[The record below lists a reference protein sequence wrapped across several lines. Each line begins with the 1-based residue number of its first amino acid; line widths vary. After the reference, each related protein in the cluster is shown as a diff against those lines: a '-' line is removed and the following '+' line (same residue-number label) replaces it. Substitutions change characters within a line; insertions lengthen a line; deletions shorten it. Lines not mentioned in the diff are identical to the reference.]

1 MAINITQELRL
12 QDDHRIR
19 FGDST
24 YDGADGDL
32 VIYNT
37 NNQPTFD
44 VNGALGNTRFIG
56 GGYEFR
62 GRGETYTG
70 TGSLGNKLFEAKAG
84 GTRLYYDGTEEIR
97 TANTGLI
104 LGNTASVHQVHG
116 SFKINKALRRTI
128 TTVTGSSNV
137 FTFNCSDDNDNFEA
151 TLNNA
156 TNTIKLLFDVNDAR
170 GSSGTIVLTNPSS
183 VGSFAINQITA
194 ENDNGASLSVL
205 TPGGSNVDFDLTANR
220 SAILTYFAQKT
231 NSTADGKVF
240 INYVGGY
247 ST

>member
-1 MAINITQELRL
+1 MAINILQELRL
-12 QDDHRIR
+12 QDDTRIR

-37 NNQPTFD
+37 GNNPTFD
-44 VNGALGNTRFIG
+44 FNGALGNTRFIG

-62 GRGETYTG
+62 GRGESYTSSG
-70 TGSLGNKLFEAKAG
+70 TLGNKLLQVAIG
-84 GTRLYYDGTEEIR
+84 GTRLYYDGTEELR
-97 TANTGLI
+97 TSQTGLI
-104 LGNTASVHQVHG
+104 LENASAVHQVHG
-116 SFKINKALRRTI
+116 SFKVNKALRRTI

-151 TLNNA
+151 TLDNA

-170 GSSGTIVLTNPSS
+170 GASGTIVLTNPSS
-183 VGSFAINQITA
+183 VGSLAINQITA

-205 TPGGSNVDFDLTANR
+205 TPGGADVDFDLTANR
-220 SAILTYFAQKT
+220 SAILTYFAQQT
-231 NSTADGKVF
+231 NGSAAGKVF